1 MGAASKPGALL
12 DADAVR
18 AALAG
23 PDARDSKLGA
33 GGLWTSLEVVAVTG
47 STNADLLRRGGAEG
61 QVLVAESQV
70 AGRGRM
76 GRSWV
81 SAAGASLTFS
91 VLLRPVSVPAAR
103 RGWLPLLTG
112 VSVACAVRDVSG
124 VAAALKWPN
133 DVLAGSRKLAGI
145 LAEQSCD
152 TVVIGIGLNVA
163 TPADALPV
171 SPSGLPATS
180 LLVEG
185 ASVSREALL
194 AGMLREL
201 GRRYTVFRDDPDPAR
216 AGLLSDYRALCATLG
231 RSVRVELPGGRVL
244 SGVAEDIDAD
254 GRLLVAP
261 PGGASPTPVS
271 AGDVIHVRLL
281 RHLHRDFVVRDALVP
296 AAERRLGRV
305 LDQRLLVV
313 VPREP
318 ANRVQVG
325 EPGYGGEGDLPA
337 FVPAQQL
344 GAAEPV
350 HRRQVLANLCLVV
363 TLIIVSP
370 VPVAP
375 TRAKSARSC
384 TPPLSVVLRFVPVF
398 CRPDDRK
405 QEQSTA

>member
-23 PDARDSKLGA
+23 PDARDSRLGA

-81 SAAGASLTFS
+81 SAPGASLTFS

-124 VAAALKWPN
+124 VAAVLKWPN

-145 LAEQSCD
+145 LAEQSGD
-152 TVVIGIGLNVA
+152 AVVIGIGLNVA

-194 AGMLREL
+194 AAMLREL
-201 GRRYTVFRDDPDPAR
+201 ERRYTAFRDDPDPAR
-216 AGLLSDYRALCATLG
+216 AGLLS
-231 RSVRVELPGGRVL
+231 ELPSFVRDPRPL
-244 SGVAEDIDAD
+244 S
-254 GRLLVAP
+254 
-261 PGGASPTPVS
+261 PGGAAWRPRPVRR
-271 AGDVIHVRLL
+271 GG
-281 RHLHRDFVVRDALVP
+281 RHRRGRP
-296 AAERRLGRV
+296 AAGR
-305 LDQRLLVV
+305 
-313 VPREP
+313 
-318 ANRVQVG
+318 AAG
-325 EPGYGGEGDLPA
+325 
-337 FVPAQQL
+337 
-344 GAAEPV
+344 GAA
-350 HRRQVLANLCLVV
+350 RRR
-363 TLIIVSP
+363 SP
-370 VPVAP
+370 PGMSS
-375 TRAKSARSC
+375 T
-384 TPPLSVVLRFVPVF
+384 SV
-398 CRPDDRK
+398 
-405 QEQSTA
+405 